1 MEKESVVAAIKKFIL
16 PELDAIKEN
25 QARQDIRLDGIEKR
39 LSDINTHLIDQS
51 RRIDELRSELTARI
65 AETKSDLGKRIS
77 ENTIRIDGINNRIDQ
92 LTFQMAKIAQEM
104 ERIKR
109 DKAITADIVLRL
121 RKVENKV
128 ANL

>member
-39 LSDINTHLIDQS
+39 LSDINTHLVDQS

-104 ERIKR
+104 ERIK
-109 DKAITADIVLRL
+109 KG
-121 RKVENKV
+121 
-128 ANL
+128 

>member
-39 LSDINTHLIDQS
+39 LSDINTHLVDQS